1 MQELI
6 ERLKV
11 IKLEQEKLSNEQS
24 EIVEKL
30 DGIVCY
36 QNSDGTWTRFT
47 KIDNIK
53 ELQEK
58 GTVYRANSFNR
69 FSTKVEVLK
78 NKPKEME

>member
-6 ERLKV
+6 ERLKG
-11 IKLEQEKLSNEQS
+11 IKAEQETLSLEQS
-24 EIVEKL
+24 EIIAQL
-30 DGIVCY
+30 GDMFCY